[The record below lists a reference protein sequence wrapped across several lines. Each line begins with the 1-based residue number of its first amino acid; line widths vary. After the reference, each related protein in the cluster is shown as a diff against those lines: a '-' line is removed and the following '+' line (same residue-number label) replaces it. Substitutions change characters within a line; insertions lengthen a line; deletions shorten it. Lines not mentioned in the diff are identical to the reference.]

1 MKNMKRTWILMLM
14 AMSLLQAGAQVSQ
27 QDLETVQKKAQEAQ
41 EAARKA
47 AEAASTGRQNA
58 QQTVSEAEE
67 RNKNARPQSKEER
80 ERERRRYTV
89 TDEDL
94 NSIRRAEEE
103 QQQMIKLRKVFGGDS
118 VKLTLNQ
125 IKMELWRKNW
135 FVGAQLG
142 PNFLVADNITDHSP
156 LRSGDAWGY
165 GFDLSVGKFLSRT
178 TALRLTMG
186 YQKMANRVDRET
198 VEGWEYVKVYN
209 GSGYYRF
216 DVFESFFD
224 IMFDVSG
231 LSSVP
236 VFRPLHV
243 FTSFGVGV
251 MTTGR
256 KKLIDGFHG
265 DYTIEVNKDGREV
278 IKTKYGQPPTF
289 GMRVKQKPTTCMA
302 IRFCLMF
309 DYQFQK
315 NLSANCE
322 MGFHL
327 TTSDWIDG
335 INYAEP
341 FDIPLKLSLGM
352 TRYF

>member
-1 MKNMKRTWILMLM
+1 MLM

-47 AEAASTGRQNA
+47 AEAATSGRQNA

-67 RNKNARPQSKEER
+67 RNKNARPQSREER

-94 NSIRRAEEE
+94 KSILRAEEE
-103 QQQMIKLRKVFGGDS
+103 QQHMIKLRKAFGGDS
-118 VKLTLNQ
+118 VKLTQNQ

-135 FVGAQLG
+135 FVGVQLG
-142 PNFLVADNITDHSP
+142 PNFLVADNITDHSAF
-156 LRSGDAWGY
+156 RYGDAWGY
-165 GFDLSVGKFLSRT
+165 GIDLSVGKFLSRT
-178 TALRLTMG
+178 MALRLSMG

-198 VEGWEYVKVYN
+198 LEGWDHIKVFK

-216 DVFESFFD
+216 DVFEGFLD
-224 IMFDVSG
+224 AMFDVSG
-231 LSSVP
+231 MSHSP

-243 FTSFGVGV
+243 YTSFGVGF
-251 MTTGR
+251 MATGR
-256 KKLIDGFHG
+256 KKLVDDFREP
-265 DYTIEVNKDGREV
+265 YTIDVNKNGQQV
-278 IKTKYGQPPTF
+278 IRNEHGEF
-289 GMRVKQKPTTCMA
+289 VAFNMRVKPKPTTCMA

-335 INYAEP
+335 IKYAEP